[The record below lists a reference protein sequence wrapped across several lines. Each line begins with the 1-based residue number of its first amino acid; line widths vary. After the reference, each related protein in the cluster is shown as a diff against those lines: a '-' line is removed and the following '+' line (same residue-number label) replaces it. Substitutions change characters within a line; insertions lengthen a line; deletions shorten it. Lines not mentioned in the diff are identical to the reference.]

1 MTTRI
6 RILRPRLFFRWL
18 PVAAFLAGGVLEPR
32 AAEAPR
38 LFPDYVGV
46 TLPPNIAPLN
56 FKVQEP
62 GSSYRVELRSAK
74 GPSIA
79 ISSPNPTIRIP
90 PKAWASLLRANRGE
104 PFYWDI
110 SARAAT
116 SGWTRFAT
124 VTNQIAREEI
134 DAWLAYRLLRPIFN
148 FYVHLGI
155 YQRDLES
162 FDQKL
167 ILENDKFEH
176 ACLNCHTPL
185 NQRPD
190 TFAFNIR
197 AYSGKSP
204 MVLVVSNQVA
214 RVDKTMGYLAWHPS
228 GRLLAFS
235 ANKLSLFLHT
245 RGETRDLYDA
255 RSDLGIYRVDSN
267 TVVFPPAIA
276 APDRNE
282 TWPAWSPD
290 GRYLYFSSAVP
301 RPLEEFRRIRYDLM
315 RAGFDIETG
324 QWGRPELMISAAETG
339 LSACQ
344 PKISPDGR
352 FLLVTL
358 CENGNFPIYQSN
370 SDLYV
375 MDLAT
380 RKLRRL
386 EINSDQADT
395 WHSWSSN
402 SRWVVFSSKRIDGL
416 LARPYF
422 SYVDEQGEFHK
433 PFVLPQEDPS
443 FYGFCL
449 DTFNVPELMRGPVTV
464 KERDLA
470 RAIVEPRKVLTPQGP
485 PAPSSP
491 GPQPGPD
498 PSGHP
503 PVRE

>member
-1 MTTRI
+1 
-6 RILRPRLFFRWL
+6 L
-18 PVAAFLAGGVLEPR
+18 AAACLVGSALEPQ
-32 AAEAPR
+32 AVELPR
-38 LFPDYVGV
+38 LFPDYIGV

-56 FKVQEP
+56 FKIQEP
-62 GSSYRVELRSAK
+62 ALSYRVELRSTM
-74 GPSIA
+74 GPAIA
-79 ISSPNPTIRIP
+79 ISSASPAIRIP
-90 PKAWASLLRANRGE
+90 PKAWASLLRANPGQ

-110 SARAAT
+110 SARVAS

-124 VTNQIAREEI
+124 VTNYIAHEEI
-134 DAWLAYRLLRPIFN
+134 DGWLAYRLLKPIFN
-148 FYVHLGI
+148 YYTHLGI
-155 YQRDLES
+155 YQRNLAS

-167 ILENDKFEH
+167 ILEQNEYNDS
-176 ACLNCHTPL
+176 CLNCHTPL
-185 NQRPD
+185 NRSPN

-197 AYSGKSP
+197 AGAGKSP
-204 MVLVVSNQVA
+204 MMMVISNQPVH
-214 RVDKTMGYLAWHPS
+214 VEKTMGYLAWHPS

-235 ANKLSLFLHT
+235 ANKLSLLFHT
-245 RGETRDLYDA
+245 RGETREVYDA
-255 RSDLGIYRVDSN
+255 KSDLGIYRVDSN
-267 TVVFPPAIA
+267 TFLFPPAIA

-290 GRYLYFSSAVP
+290 GQYLYFSSAAPQPV
-301 RPLEEFRRIRYDLM
+301 EKFRLYRYDLM
-315 RAGFDIETG
+315 RVSFDLQTG
-324 QWGRPELMISAAETG
+324 QWGQPELMISAAETG
-339 LSACQ
+339 LSVCQ

-358 CENGNFPIYQSN
+358 CQNGSFPIFKSE

-416 LARPYF
+416 WARPYF
-422 SYVDEQGEFHK
+422 SYVDEHGEFHK

-449 DTFNVPELMRGPVTV
+449 NTFNVPELMQGPVTV

-470 RAIVEPRKVLTPQGP
+470 RAVVEPRKVLTPQGP
-485 PAPSSP
+485 AGPSSP
-491 GPQPGPD
+491 GSQPGQDQNPYL
-498 PSGHP
+498 H
-503 PVRE
+503 VRQ